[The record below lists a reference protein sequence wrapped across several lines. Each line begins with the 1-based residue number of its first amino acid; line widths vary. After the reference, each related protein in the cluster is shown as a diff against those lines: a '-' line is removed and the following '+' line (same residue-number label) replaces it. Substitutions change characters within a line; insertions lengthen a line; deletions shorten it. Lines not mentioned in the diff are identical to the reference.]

1 MTEAVQSLSKLKY
14 FKLALWGPIGVAIAF
29 AVYIIF
35 TSSLEGAL
43 GFQGLNNF
51 IVIFKVPI
59 GIAAISFP
67 LVALVTANHR
77 SIQSKKQIENS
88 QIQILEAEQQNRF
101 SNYFKHLE
109 EFEKHLKDFKYIDE
123 NKLHIESIRMLH
135 GSLFHTFK
143 NFDYDFST
151 SLKDK
156 FFDTSNEIYRE
167 LYQIRNNRF
176 YLTQEK
182 LINLIGKVNW
192 LNKVFYLSKYGDYET
207 GTHKV
212 VNEVSYYLPKTY
224 KELFSLI
231 KNRMLVIGEI
241 LEFSFTERLPDYIK
255 ALQEVELH
263 WTDESNILFDED
275 KNMEAK
281 PLDLFLPDC
290 GEDGSWEPK
299 PEHGGLFGRLTQVAS
314 QEFKEND

>member
-1 MTEAVQSLSKLKY
+1 MTEAVQSLWKLKF
-14 FKLALWGPIGVAIAF
+14 FKWALWGPIGFAIFVAL
-29 AVYIIF
+29 YIIS

-88 QIQILEAEQQNRF
+88 QSQIIEAEQQNRF

-109 EFEKHLKDFKYIDE
+109 EFEKHLTPFKEVDE
-123 NKLHIESIRMLH
+123 TKLHIHSIRVLH

-151 SLKDK
+151 GLKSK

-176 YLTQEK
+176 YLTEEK
-182 LINLIGKVNW
+182 LINLMEKVNW
-192 LNKVFYLSKYGDYET
+192 LNKMFHLNKYGDYEV
-207 GTHKV
+207 GTHKM
-212 VNEVSYYLPKTY
+212 VNEVSYYFPKTY
-224 KELFSLI
+224 KGLFSLI
-231 KNRMLVIGEI
+231 KNRMLVIGQI
-241 LEFSFTERLPDYIK
+241 LEFSYTERLPDYLK
-255 ALQEVELH
+255 AIQEVELN
-263 WTDESNILFDED
+263 WTDESTIEFDEGNN
-275 KNMEAK
+275 KGIK
-281 PLDLFLPDC
+281 RLDLFLPDC
-290 GEDGSWEPK
+290 GEDGSSELK
-299 PEHGGLFGRLTQVAS
+299 PDHGGLF
-314 QEFKEND
+314 K